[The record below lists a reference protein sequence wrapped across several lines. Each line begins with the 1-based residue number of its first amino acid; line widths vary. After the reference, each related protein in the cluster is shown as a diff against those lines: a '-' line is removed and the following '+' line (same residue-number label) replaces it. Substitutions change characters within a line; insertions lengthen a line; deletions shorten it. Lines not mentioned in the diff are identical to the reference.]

1 MKKIITIIS
10 IAAVALGFAIW
21 GFVSLKSKTIS
32 KQSDIYSSFP
42 EVPVSILQINN
53 PEGLTKALL
62 YNNNYWQDLAHLEG
76 LKTLNTVFTLVDSL
90 KEANTDI
97 SSVLKSRKLVLS
109 TYADGKHLWSA
120 QVSSNEQRAITSMLS
135 KNLPKKLY
143 FAYPNDILLV
153 SDNKELI
160 EKSVIQLSSGI
171 SLMDNETGFSQIK
184 KSAGEGAF
192 ANWFVNIKSFQ
203 NILNESFKEE
213 FSLDDINHY
222 ARWCAADLEVLE
234 DKLVVNG
241 FAESSEE
248 QDFLKLFSAQEYTL
262 NTLTSR
268 MPYNTY
274 FFKHYALSDV
284 DEYTQAVDSF
294 NNKHDLGYNA
304 YGNLVSLE
312 TNTGENPLLFFRQFF
327 DGEIAYGRS
336 PIDEFV
342 IVKLFSAKEAAEKLN
357 YMVNDKDSEAKLIK
371 KNGLDIYHFNQ
382 NGFAASVFGKQFL
395 LEDEYMTIVDNK
407 LIIAPTINFL
417 TYIASRSAN
426 TQTLQCAPN
435 FRDANRTLLSIANL
449 SFYVNIPYVIRNA
462 KEFFSEDFTA
472 EIKKNENLWKNFSTF
487 CLQAE
492 NSPNGN
498 TYQHFFL
505 QYDRV
510 YKSEELG
517 ISVQTSGEPSSLELS
532 RVQPEIMS
540 EANNLRS
547 EELKHSEE
555 LTAEN
560 QNKEEMIKEKG
571 EITPN
576 YSLTVINTSQL
587 LTPHSICTPVWSTNL
602 DSPAIINP
610 QIVKNHYNG
619 EDEIFIQDEK
629 NQIYLISNSGK
640 ILWKKQ
646 IDGTIIGSV
655 HQVDM
660 LKNNKLQMA
669 FVTENKLYILDRNGN
684 NLKGFPKTLSKKAI
698 VSLSVFD
705 YDKNKNYRFMIPTAD
720 ADILLLNM
728 QGEMPSDWNY
738 SGTANITTP
747 LEHFNIKGKDYIVT
761 ASKEKAII
769 LNRKGENRV
778 TPKSETKGIK
788 TAFYLDAVG
797 TQDRL
802 ITAGE
807 NGKILYIYTN
817 GGVQSSDIKHFGN
830 NFEFAMYK
838 GRVGNYYI
846 FYDENGFEAYDKD
859 LKSYLKDNSISG
871 GEIPVMLS
879 SGSKFATYDTKT
891 KTWVL
896 HNLVN
901 YRKAYARYSGDSSFG
916 YFGTIKPYKEDCL
929 ITTDGKKVNLYK

>member
-1 MKKIITIIS
+1 MKKLIIIIS
-10 IAAVALGFAIW
+10 IAAVALGIAIG
-21 GFVSLKSKTIS
+21 GFISLKSKTIS

-42 EVPVSILQINN
+42 EVPVSIIQINN
-53 PEGLTKALL
+53 PKGLTEALL
-62 YNNNYWQDLAHLEG
+62 YNNNYWQDLCHLEE
-76 LKTLNTVFTLVDSL
+76 LKTLNSIFTLVDSL
-90 KEANTDI
+90 KEENPDLNNLI
-97 SSVLKSRKLVLS
+97 KSRKIVLS
-109 TYADGKHLWSA
+109 SYPEGKHLWSA
-120 QVSSNEQRAITSMLS
+120 QVSNNEQIAITSLLS
-135 KNLPKKLY
+135 KNIPNKLY
-143 FAYPNDILLV
+143 FAYPSDILLI
-153 SDNKELI
+153 SDDKSLV

-171 SLMDNETGFSQIK
+171 SLMDSIEGFNKIK
-184 KSAGEGAF
+184 KSAGEGALI
-192 ANWFVNIKSFQ
+192 NWFVNIQSIQ
-203 NILNESFKEE
+203 NTLNESFKKE
-213 FSLDDINHY
+213 FNLDDINHY
-222 ARWCAADLEVLE
+222 ARWCAFDLEVLE

-241 FAESSEE
+241 FAESGGD
-248 QDFLKLFSAQEYTL
+248 QDFLSVFSNQEYTL

-274 FFKHYALSDV
+274 FFKHYALSDI
-284 DEYTQAVDSF
+284 DEYAQALDSF
-294 NNKHDLGYNA
+294 VNKNDMDYNA
-304 YGNLVSLE
+304 YGNLISLE

-327 DGEIAYGRS
+327 DGEIAYGRT
-336 PIDEFV
+336 PINEFV
-342 IVKLFSAKEAAEKLN
+342 IVKLFSPKEATEKLN

-510 YKSEELG
+510 YKSEEL
-517 ISVQTSGEPSSLELS
+517 VK
-532 RVQPEIMS
+532 
-540 EANNLRS
+540 S
-547 EELKHSEE
+547 EELGVRNFASSESNDQFAEALPNDSKIAEGNEE
-555 LTAEN
+555 LTTK
-560 QNKEEMIKEKG
+560 KEEKVDKEEK
-571 EITPN
+571 TPN
-576 YSLTVINTSQL
+576 
-587 LTPHSICTPVWSTNL
+587 SICTPNWSIAL
-602 DSPAIINP
+602 DAPAIINP
-610 QIVKNHYNG
+610 QIMKNHYNG
-619 EDEIFIQDEK
+619 EDEIFIQDEN

-640 ILWKKQ
+640 ILWKKS
-646 IDGTIIGSV
+646 IDGTIIGNV

-669 FVTENKLYILDRNGN
+669 FVTENKLYIVDRNGN
-684 NLKGFPKTLSKKAI
+684 NLKGYPRTLSKKAI
-698 VSLSVFD
+698 VGLSVFD

-738 SGTANITTP
+738 SGSTNITTP
-747 LEHFNIKGKDYIVT
+747 LEHFNLRGKDYIVT
-761 ASKEKAII
+761 ANKENAII

-778 TPKSETKGIK
+778 TPKGNTKGIK
-788 TAFYLDAVG
+788 SAFYPDAVG

-807 NGKILYIYTN
+807 NGKILFIYTN
-817 GGVQSSDIKHFGN
+817 NQVQESVIKDFEK
-830 NFEFAMYK
+830 NFDFTMYK
-838 GRVGNYYI
+838 GRAGNYYI
-846 FYDENGFEAYDKD
+846 FYDKNGFEAYDKD
-859 LKSYLKDNSISG
+859 LKTYLKDSSISG
-871 GEIPVMLS
+871 GAHPVMLA
-879 SGSKFATYDTKT
+879 SGSKLATFDIKT
-891 KTWVL
+891 STWVL

-901 YRKAYARYSGDSSFG
+901 YRKAYARYSASSSLG
-916 YFGTIKPYKEDCL
+916 YFGTVKPYKEDCL
-929 ITTDGKKVNLYK
+929 ITTNGNKVVLYK

>member
-1 MKKIITIIS
+1 MKKLIIIIS

-62 YNNNYWQDLAHLEG
+62 YNNNYWQDLVHLEG

-120 QVSSNEQRAITSMLS
+120 QVSSNEQLAITSMLS

-143 FAYPNDILLV
+143 FAYPSDILLV
-153 SDNKELI
+153 SDDKSLV
-160 EKSVIQLSSGI
+160 EKAVIQLSTGV
-171 SLMDNETGFSQIK
+171 SLMDTEIGFSQIK

-203 NILNESFKEE
+203 NTLNESFKEE
-213 FSLDDINHY
+213 FNLDDINHY
-222 ARWCAADLEVLE
+222 ARWCAFDLEVLE
-234 DKLVVNG
+234 DKIVVNG
-241 FAESSEE
+241 FAESGEE
-248 QDFLKLFSAQEYTL
+248 QDFLKTFSNQEYTL

-395 LEDEYMTIVDNK
+395 LKDEYMTIVDNK

-462 KEFFSEDFTA
+462 KEFFSEEFTA
-472 EIKKNENLWKNFSTF
+472 ELKKNENLWKNFSTF

-517 ISVQTSGEPSSLELS
+517 V
-532 RVQPEIMS
+532 
-540 EANNLRS
+540 RS
-547 EELKHSEE
+547 EELIAFSEPIISE
-555 LTAEN
+555 
-560 QNKEEMIKEKG
+560 NKETEINTNDAISNNANNTSKEEK
-571 EITPN
+571 ETTTPN
-576 YSLTVINTSQL
+576 SIN
-587 LTPHSICTPVWSTNL
+587 TPVWSVAL
-602 DSPAIINP
+602 DSPAITNP

-619 EDEIFIQDEK
+619 EDGIVIQDEK

-669 FVTENKLYILDRNGN
+669 FVTENKLYIVDRNGN
-684 NLKGFPKTLSKKAI
+684 NLKGYPKTLSKKAI
-698 VSLSVFD
+698 VGLSVFD

-738 SGTANITTP
+738 SGSTNITTP

-778 TPKSETKGIK
+778 TPKGETKGIK
-788 TAFYLDAVG
+788 TAFCPDAVG

-807 NGKILYIYTN
+807 NGKILFIYTN
-817 GGVQSSDIKHFGN
+817 GQVQSSEIKNFGN

-838 GRVGNYYI
+838 GRVGNYYM
-846 FYDENGFEAYDKD
+846 FYDKNGFEAYDKD
-859 LKSYLKDNSISG
+859 FKSYLKDSSISG
-871 GEIPVMLS
+871 GENPVMLS
-879 SGSKFATYDTKT
+879 SGSKFATFDTKT
-891 KTWVL
+891 STWVL

-901 YRKAYARYSGDSSFG
+901 YRKAYARYSASSPLG
-916 YFGTIKPYKEDCL
+916 YFGTVKPYKEDCL

>member
-1 MKKIITIIS
+1 MKKIIIIIS

-120 QVSSNEQRAITSMLS
+120 QVSSNEQLAITSMLS

-143 FAYPNDILLV
+143 FAYPSDILLV
-153 SDNKELI
+153 SDDKSLV
-160 EKSVIQLSSGI
+160 EKAVIQLSTGV
-171 SLMDNETGFSQIK
+171 SLMDTETGFSQIK
-184 KSAGEGAF
+184 KSAGEGAY

-203 NILNESFKEE
+203 NVINESFKEE
-213 FSLDDINHY
+213 FSLHDINHY
-222 ARWCAADLEVLE
+222 ARWCAADIEVLE
-234 DKLVVNG
+234 DKIVVNG
-241 FAESSEE
+241 FAESGEE

-304 YGNLVSLE
+304 YGNLVLLE

-395 LEDEYMTIVDNK
+395 LKDEYMTIVDNK

-449 SFYVNIPYVIRNA
+449 SFYINIPYVIRNA

-472 EIKKNENLWKNFSTF
+472 ELKKNENLWKNFSTF

-510 YKSEELG
+510 HELIRNEELG
-517 ISVQTSGEPSSLELS
+517 MRNEINQTK
-532 RVQPEIMS
+532 
-540 EANNLRS
+540 NNI
-547 EELKHSEE
+547 EQETDE
-555 LTAEN
+555 T
-560 QNKEEMIKEKG
+560 
-571 EITPN
+571 
-576 YSLTVINTSQL
+576 INTSNSDNNDSKNVIDNQNTEL
-587 LTPHSICTPVWSTNL
+587 VIPNSSLHIPNWSVAL

-619 EDEIFIQDEK
+619 EDEIFIQDKK

-660 LKNNKLQMA
+660 LKNNKLQIA
-669 FVTENKLYILDRNGN
+669 FVTEKKLYIVDRNGN

-698 VSLSVFD
+698 VGLSVFD

-738 SGTANITTP
+738 SGSANITTP

-761 ASKEKAII
+761 SSKEKAII

-778 TPKSETKGIK
+778 TPKGETKGIK
-788 TAFYLDAVG
+788 TAFYPDAVG

-830 NFEFAMYK
+830 NFEFVMYK

-846 FYDENGFEAYDKD
+846 FYDENGFEAFDKD
-859 LKSYLKDNSISG
+859 LKSYLKDGSISG
-871 GEIPVMLS
+871 GKSPTMLS
-879 SGSKFATYDTKT
+879 SGSKFATFDNKT
-891 KTWVL
+891 STWVL

-901 YRKAYARYSGDSSFG
+901 YRKAYARYSASSPLG
-916 YFGTIKPYKEDCL
+916 YFGTVKPYKEDCL
-929 ITTDGKKVNLYK
+929 ITTDGNKVQFFK

>member
-1 MKKIITIIS
+1 MKKIIIIIS
-10 IAAVALGFAIW
+10 IAIVAIGATIA
-21 GFVSLKSKTIS
+21 GIVSLKSNTIS
-32 KQSDIYSSFP
+32 KQTDIYSSFP

-53 PEGLTKALL
+53 PEGLTEALL
-62 YNNNYWQDLAHLEG
+62 YNNNYWQDLSLLGE
-76 LKTLNTVFTLVDSL
+76 LKTLNKIFTLVDSL
-90 KEANTDI
+90 KEANPDI
-97 SSVLKSRKLVLS
+97 SSVLKSRKIVLS
-109 TYADGKHLWSA
+109 SYADGKHLWSA
-120 QVSSNEQRAITSMLS
+120 QVSNNEQTAITELLS
-135 KNLPKKLY
+135 KNIPSKLY
-143 FAYPNDILLV
+143 FAYPSDILLISNDKSLV
-153 SDNKELI
+153 
-160 EKSVIQLSSGI
+160 EKSIIQLSSET
-171 SLMDNETGFSQIK
+171 SLMDKEEGFNKIK
-184 KSAGEGAF
+184 NSAGEGAL
-192 ANWFVNIKSFQ
+192 ANWFVNIQSFQ
-203 NILNESFKEE
+203 NTLNESFKEE
-213 FSLDDINHY
+213 FNLDDINHY
-222 ARWCAADLEVLE
+222 ARWCAFDLEVLE

-241 FAESSEE
+241 FAESGGE
-248 QDFLKLFSAQEYTL
+248 QDFLSLFKAQEYTL

-284 DEYTQAVDSF
+284 DEYTQAIDSF
-294 NNKHDLGYNA
+294 SNKHDVGYNA

-407 LIIAPTINFL
+407 LIIAPSINFL
-417 TYIASRSAN
+417 TYIASRNAN

-449 SFYVNIPYVIRNA
+449 SFYINIPYVIRNA
-462 KEFFSEDFTA
+462 KEFFSEEFVT

-492 NSPNGN
+492 NTPNGN

-517 ISVQTSGEPSSLELS
+517 V
-532 RVQPEIMS
+532 
-540 EANNLRS
+540 RS
-547 EELKHSEE
+547 EELVTKNEDKGDLKHIDDHQGI
-555 LTAEN
+555 N
-560 QNKEEMIKEKG
+560 DKG
-571 EITPN
+571 EILNNKGEQINEEENITPH
-576 YSLTVINTSQL
+576 SSL
-587 LTPHSICTPVWSTNL
+587 LTPNLINTPAWSVNL
-602 DSPAIINP
+602 DAPAIINP

-619 EDEIFIQDEK
+619 EDEIFIQDEN

-640 ILWKKQ
+640 ILWKKS
-646 IDGTIIGSV
+646 IDGTIIGNV

-669 FVTENKLYILDRNGN
+669 FVTENKLYIVDRNGN
-684 NLKGFPKTLSKKAI
+684 NLKGYPKTLSKKAI
-698 VSLSVFD
+698 VGLSVFD

-728 QGEMPSDWNY
+728 QGEVPSDWNY

-747 LEHFNIKGKDYIVT
+747 LQYFNVKGKDYIVT
-761 ASKEKAII
+761 ADKEKAVI
-769 LNRKGENRV
+769 LNRRGEKRVSPKGN
-778 TPKSETKGIK
+778 TKGIE
-788 TAFYLDAVG
+788 TAFYADAVG
-797 TQDRL
+797 NQDRF
-802 ITAGE
+802 IAAGE
-807 NGKILYIYTN
+807 NGKILFIYTN
-817 GGVQSSDIKHFGN
+817 GQVQEQQIK
-830 NFEFAMYK
+830 NFEKSFDFASYK
-838 GRVGNYYI
+838 GRAGNYYI
-846 FYDENGFEAYDKD
+846 FYDKNGFEAYDKD
-859 LKSYLKDNSISG
+859 FKTYLKDGSISG
-871 GEIPVMLS
+871 GNNPIMLA
-879 SGSKFATYDTKT
+879 SGSKFATFDTKT
-891 KTWVL
+891 NTWVL

-901 YRKAYARYSGDSSFG
+901 YRKAYARYSASSSLG
-916 YFGTIKPYKEDCL
+916 YFGTVKPYKEDCL
-929 ITTDGKKVNLYK
+929 VTTNGNKVVFYK